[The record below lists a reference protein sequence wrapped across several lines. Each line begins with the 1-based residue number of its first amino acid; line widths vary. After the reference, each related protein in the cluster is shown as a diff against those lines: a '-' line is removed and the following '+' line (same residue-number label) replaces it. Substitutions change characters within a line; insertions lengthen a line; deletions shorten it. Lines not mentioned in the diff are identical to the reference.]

1 MVHSNNRKLKANN
14 NFVYNEDKNCI
25 SLLRDHANKERI
37 LKYLK
42 YMGDE
47 ASPQNHETRALYEEE
62 LKIQSKN
69 NCRSLLLVVCLDRKI
84 LKVILERNRKL
95 NRS

>member
-1 MVHSNNRKLKANN
+1 
-14 NFVYNEDKNCI
+14 
-25 SLLRDHANKERI
+25 
-37 LKYLK
+37 
-42 YMGDE
+42 MGDE